1 VKLTGGQIENLRK
14 ELILDILLNP
24 EFDLS
29 EQYLLQQAEQELS
42 LQQKNNQRNVKWFNR
57 AYC

>member
-57 AYC
+57 AY

>member
-1 VKLTGGQIENLRK
+1 MKLTGGQIENLRK

>member
-1 VKLTGGQIENLRK
+1 MKLTGGQIENLRK

-57 AYC
+57 AY